1 MLTRGKKN
9 SIILCRNNKKK
20 LLVGLGYVLRNYVPL
35 LLIITITIEK
45 LLVSITAKTNDSYK
59 FYEI

>member
-1 MLTRGKKN
+1 
-9 SIILCRNNKKK
+9 
-20 LLVGLGYVLRNYVPL
+20 

-59 FYEI
+59 FYEV